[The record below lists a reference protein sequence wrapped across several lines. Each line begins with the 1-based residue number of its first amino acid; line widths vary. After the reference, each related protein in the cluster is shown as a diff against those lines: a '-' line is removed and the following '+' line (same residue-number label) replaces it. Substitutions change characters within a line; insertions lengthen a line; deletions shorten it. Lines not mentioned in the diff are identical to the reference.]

1 MGFTFIDLFC
11 GIGGFRQAL
20 ECVGGTCVFSCDKN
34 KNARLTYQANY
45 GDTPTGDITKI
56 DAKDI
61 PPFDVLCGGF
71 PCQSFSLAG
80 KQRGFADPRG
90 QMIFEIIR
98 IAEYHKSKILFLEN
112 VDNLAKNDNGN
123 TLKVILTLLEGIGY
137 DVHYKVLKASDYGC
151 ATIRKRIYF
160 VCIRKD
166 LHANFDFPEPF
177 ESDVAVEDYLDQD
190 VDEHYFLNLD
200 SVTFYKPDTTER
212 VKNTYRMGYIGNIGQ
227 GRRVYS
233 IKGHCPTFV
242 CTSRGPAGGTESY
255 CINGR
260 VRKLTP
266 DECKRIMG
274 YPEDFTFPVP
284 EARAYEQIGN
294 TVCVPVL
301 KAIAHQ
307 IVASGAFESV
317 QNEPGQTLSDKDKE
331 TTVNTIHQV

>member
-1 MGFTFIDLFC
+1 MP
-11 GIGGFRQAL
+11 A
-20 ECVGGTCVFSCDKN
+20 
-34 KNARLTYQANY
+34 
-45 GDTPTGDITKI
+45 GDITKI
-56 DAKDI
+56 KAEDI

-71 PCQSFSLAG
+71 PCQSFSIAG
-80 KQRGFADPRG
+80 RQRAFADPRG

-98 IAEYHKSKILFLEN
+98 IAEYHKPSILFLEN
-112 VDNLAKNDNGN
+112 VDNLVRHDGGN
-123 TLKVILTLLEGIGY
+123 TLKVILELLEGIGY

-166 LHANFDFPEPF
+166 LQVNFDFPEPF

-200 SVTFYKPDTTER
+200 SVTFYKPEITER
-212 VKNTYRMGYIGNIGQ
+212 VQNTYRMGYIGNIGQ

-255 CINGR
+255 FVNGR
-260 VRKLTP
+260 VRRLTP
-266 DECKRIMG
+266 NECKRIMG
-274 YPEDFTFPVP
+274 YPENFIFPVA

-307 IVASGAFESV
+307 IVASGVFQNA
-317 QNEPGQTLSDKDKE
+317 QNEPGQTL
-331 TTVNTIHQV
+331 